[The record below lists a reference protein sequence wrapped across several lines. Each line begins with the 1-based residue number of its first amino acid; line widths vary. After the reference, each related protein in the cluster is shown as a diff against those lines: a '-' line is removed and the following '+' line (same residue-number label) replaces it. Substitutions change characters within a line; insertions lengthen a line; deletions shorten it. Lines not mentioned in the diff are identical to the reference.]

1 MSLKNAMSNIEEIK
15 AKRAQAASEEVQK
28 SLNALVNS
36 DVFNTQL
43 DTGMTV
49 EKLVNQAVST
59 AVDPRTQYISNLKAM
74 GLRQAHIRKLTDIL
88 YHLYI
93 DASPKE
99 DILYD
104 DMIVAVSEYVYLHQE
119 IYNSLN
125 LDTLLNEG
133 V

>member
-74 GLRQAHIRKLTDIL
+74 GLRQAQIRKLTDIL
-88 YHLYI
+88 YHLYV
-93 DASPKE
+93 DASPSE
-99 DILYD
+99 DLLYD

-125 LDTLLNEG
+125 LDNLLSEG

>member
-74 GLRQAHIRKLTDIL
+74 GLRQAQIRKLTDIL
-88 YHLYI
+88 YHLYV
-93 DASPKE
+93 DANPNE
-99 DILYD
+99 DLLYD

-125 LDTLLNEG
+125 LDNLLSEG